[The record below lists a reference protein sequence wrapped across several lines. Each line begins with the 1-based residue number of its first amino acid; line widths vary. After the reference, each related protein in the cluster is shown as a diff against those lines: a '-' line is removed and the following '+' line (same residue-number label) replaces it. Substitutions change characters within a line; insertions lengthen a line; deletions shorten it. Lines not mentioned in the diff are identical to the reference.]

1 LIAAAFSNAER
12 VASVLVRTASGMK
25 TSVRGLTIF
34 FGTLCSICPTP
45 QTHTHT
51 HKDVKHSSVLDKR
64 GEESRM
70 KIVGAGEGE
79 RAVKAELTHT
89 DK

>member
-1 LIAAAFSNAER
+1 
-12 VASVLVRTASGMK
+12 
-25 TSVRGLTIF
+25 
-34 FGTLCSICPTP
+34 
-45 QTHTHT
+45 
-51 HKDVKHSSVLDKR
+51 VKHSSVLDKR